1 MKKENLIQLQIAVFD
16 PAQFAA
22 AHVDQRADH
31 GGEDE
36 GDQDQTEK
44 EVSRLEGKLN
54 NEKFVSRAPE
64 AVVAAEREK
73 LEKAKALL
81 AQLCE
86 SEARFQKMS

>member
-1 MKKENLIQLQIAVFD
+1 MFMPMRQLVDFEKELERIAK
-16 PAQFAA
+16 
-22 AHVDQRADH
+22 
-31 GGEDE
+31 EME
-36 GDQDQTEK
+36 KTEK